1 MTSRCCISPVNL
13 LILWLLVLWPV
24 TAPVFGQEVTDSD
37 GQMDRVYLSEILERT
52 GARLEWDPYREQGA
66 LVRGDTIVTFS
77 VGSEIAVVD
86 LNLIEEISPPARRDG
101 SLVFSR
107 DFLSF
112 ALGLFPPREQMRRI
126 AAIYIDPGHG
136 GKDPGAVGSGPGGS
150 ADDRLEEKDVVLDVG
165 LRLRDLLAERY
176 PDREIVMSR
185 DSDRYLTLEER
196 TTIANAIETGPTE
209 TVVFLSLHANASLNR
224 AARGFEV
231 WFLPP
236 EFRRRDLVNAE
247 EAGVSDPDLL
257 SILNT
262 MREEEITI
270 ESILLARNVLAGIEA
285 RVGDRSPNR
294 GLREESWYV
303 VRNAKMPSVL
313 VEVGFVTNAEEAAN
327 LRNTAYLQE
336 ITEGIYTGVNNF
348 VRSYEELGTE

>member
-1 MTSRCCISPVNL
+1 MICNRWLSSAL
-13 LILWLLVLWPV
+13 LLVLWIGIAPV
-24 TAPVFGQEVTDSD
+24 TGQDNSASAN
-37 GQMDRVYLSEILERT
+37 DRIGPQSAGVYLAEILERT
-52 GARLEWDPYREQGA
+52 GARFEWDPYREQGA
-66 LVRGDTIVTFS
+66 LVRGDRIVTFS

-86 LNLIEEISPPARRDG
+86 LNRIERIVPPVRRDG

-112 ALGLFPPREQMRRI
+112 SLGLFPPQEQLRRI
-126 AAIYIDPGHG
+126 AAIFIDPGHG
-136 GKDPGAVGSGPGGS
+136 GKDPGAVGAPSDSRP
-150 ADDRLEEKDVVLDVG
+150 DDRLQEKDVVLDVG
-165 LRLRDLLAERY
+165 LRLQELLSRRY

-185 DSDRYLTLEER
+185 DTDRYLTLEER
-196 TTIANAIETGPTE
+196 TTIANAIETEPTE
-209 TVVFLSLHANASLNR
+209 TVVFISLHANASLNR

-247 EAGVSDPDLL
+247 ETGVNDPDLL

-270 ESILLARNVLAGIEA
+270 ESILLARNVLAGLES

-313 VEVGFVTNAEEAAN
+313 VEVGFVTNREEAAN
-327 LRNTAYLQE
+327 LRDSAYLQE

-348 VRSYEELGTE
+348 VRSYEELGIE